1 METLEKDTTQS
12 EYKQPDE
19 NEGGILR
26 RLRDR
31 DLLRKRR
38 AEAEEKAIYQVQS
51 KRKRERREV
60 KSGSGRKGRP
70 RKSEAGV
77 VPQPSQDQ
85 PPQEVPCVE
94 EALSQ
99 GLTPS
104 QAQEQPDQ
112 DASKA
117 DEPLIAGITKAEEPP
132 STDTT
137 KAGKEL
143 FDDVTKGKEEVLP
156 LATSESQPSL
166 PPILSLA
173 PPAPKPQPELAP
185 APPQEETPAQ
195 TELKSS
201 LSVEEPTIKDL
212 GPDEKEIDPVPPEKL
227 ATEQGASGGPGDSV
241 TDSAQVFSVP
251 TIVSPPQQSCVP
263 EPFL

>member
-38 AEAEEKAIYQVQS
+38 AEAEEKEIYQWVYGVQS
-51 KRKRERREV
+51 KRKRE
-60 KSGSGRKGRP
+60 
-70 RKSEAGV
+70 AG
-77 VPQPSQDQ
+77 
-85 PPQEVPCVE
+85 
-94 EALSQ
+94 
-99 GLTPS
+99 GLPPS
-104 QAQEQPDQ
+104 QAQEQPNQ
-112 DASKA
+112 DVSKVY
-117 DEPLIAGITKAEEPP
+117 EPLISDITKAVESPT
-132 STDTT
+132 TDTA

-143 FDDVTKGKEEVLP
+143 FDDVTKAKEEALP
-156 LATSESQPSL
+156 LAPSESQPSL
-166 PPILSLA
+166 PPVLSLA
-173 PPAPKPQPELAP
+173 PPAPKPQPELTP
-185 APPQEETPAQ
+185 APPQEETPVQ
-195 TELKSS
+195 TQLKSS
-201 LSVEEPTIKDL
+201 LSVEEPTIKDS
-212 GPDEKEIDPVPPEKL
+212 GPDEKEFDPVPPEKL
-227 ATEQGASGGPGDSV
+227 ATEQGASGGPGDGV